1 MSGALIIEGI
11 EAYAPEV
18 RTLRERVLL
27 IRELDIGHNPN
38 AATLRTRVH
47 VERTVCGESHDK
59 VDRLFTVNG
68 VLRPEIAVR
77 LDRRGARR

>member
-27 IRELDIGHNPN
+27 IREIDGLTQGM
-38 AATLRTRVH
+38 
-47 VERTVCGESHDK
+47 
-59 VDRLFTVNG
+59 VDRMTTSSGPNSPG
-68 VLRPEIAVR
+68 
-77 LDRRGARR
+77 